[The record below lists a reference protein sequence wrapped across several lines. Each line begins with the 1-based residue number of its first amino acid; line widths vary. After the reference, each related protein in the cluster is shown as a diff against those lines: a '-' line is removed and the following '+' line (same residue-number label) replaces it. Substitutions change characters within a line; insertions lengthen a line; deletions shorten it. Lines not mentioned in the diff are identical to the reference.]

1 MKNTRRL
8 LLVLLTLAAAIAVAP
23 AAALAAPPVEP
34 VPQLNFEP
42 GSYDFGLQQVN
53 SNAAQTNLQLRN
65 AGSEP
70 VRIDSLELTG
80 PGAEAFWI
88 GYSNCWGGTNL
99 QPGESCS
106 VQVYFGPHDTSEY
119 AVQARVNVGSYAF
132 SADLTGSGGRSVF
145 APASNPTDFGVS
157 PVGSAGTTREIAVTN
172 VGNMPGGV
180 YIAVISGGA
189 VGSFHLLD
197 ENCTGRALAPAATC
211 TLQVRFQPLSEGVKT
226 ATLSLFGEQEGGT
239 QMMLTGVGSAP
250 EPDPAPTGAA
260 APASAAAP
268 SPPARRRAKVRRHR
282 RRHLRHRRAAL
293 DPARLAFRVKYR

>member
-1 MKNTRRL
+1 MPNPRRIL
-8 LLVLLTLAAAIAVAP
+8 LALLTLTAAIAVAP

-34 VPQLNFEP
+34 VPQLSFEP

-70 VRIDSLELTG
+70 VRIDSLELSG
-80 PGAEAFWI
+80 PGTEAFWI

-99 QPGESCS
+99 QPGETCS
-106 VQVYFGPHDTSEY
+106 VQVYFSPHDTVEY
-119 AVQARVNVGSYAF
+119 AIQARVNVGSYAF
-132 SADLTGSGGRSVF
+132 GADLSGSGGRSVF
-145 APASNPTDFGVS
+145 APSSNPTDFGVS

-172 VGNMPGGV
+172 VGNLPGGV

-197 ENCTGRALAPAATC
+197 ENCTNHALAPAATC

-226 ATLSLFGEQEGGT
+226 ATLSLFGEQDGGT
-239 QMMLTGVGSAP
+239 QMALTGIGAA
-250 EPDPAPTGAA
+250 PDPASAPA
-260 APASAAAP
+260 APAPAAVAGSMPSGSSARP
-268 SPPARRRAKVRRHR
+268 RSRHHRKRRSARRHR
-282 RRHLRHRRAAL
+282 RHRGAGIDLGRTA
-293 DPARLAFRVKYR
+293 